1 MTEKELSRYYW
12 LKKEVKNL
20 EERLLELGIGLSAM
34 NIENEISGSS
44 SNTTFQQ
51 RRAEL
56 VEKIINARL
65 SALEE
70 YLKIESYIEK
80 IEDPNLHT
88 FVLEQITKH
97 QDSFKQKP
105 AGISMHHNFVGG
117 LLVHTTECLE
127 FAELNMKNFACE
139 INKDNIYAATL
150 LHDLG
155 KIFEYNIDLETGAI
169 E

>member
-20 EERLLELGIGLSAM
+20 EDRLLELGIGLSAM
-34 NIENEISGSS
+34 NLDNEISGSS
-44 SNTTFQQ
+44 SNITFQQ

-80 IEDPNLHT
+80 IEDS
-88 FVLEQITKH
+88 EIRQIMRYRFLDLLDWYSIGELMHCDRTTASKKLRAYLKLSH
-97 QDSFKQKP
+97 
-105 AGISMHHNFVGG
+105 ISH
-117 LLVHTTECLE
+117 
-127 FAELNMKNFACE
+127 K
-139 INKDNIYAATL
+139 
-150 LHDLG
+150 
-155 KIFEYNIDLETGAI
+155 
-169 E
+169 

>member
-20 EERLLELGIGLSAM
+20 EDRLLELGIGLSAV
-34 NIENEISGSS
+34 NLDNEISGSS
-44 SNTTFQQ
+44 SNITFQQ

-80 IEDPNLHT
+80 IEDS
-88 FVLEQITKH
+88 EIRQIMRYRYLDLYGWYKIGELMNYDRTTCSKKVRAYIKH
-97 QDSFKQKP
+97 SH
-105 AGISMHHNFVGG
+105 ISH
-117 LLVHTTECLE
+117 
-127 FAELNMKNFACE
+127 
-139 INKDNIYAATL
+139 
-150 LHDLG
+150 
-155 KIFEYNIDLETGAI
+155 
-169 E
+169 